1 MPALGQS
8 GTGRAAPGLDGA
20 PGQVRA
26 TAGGST
32 ASDPRASTR
41 RSRRRDARQSRTKKE
56 RFKRRLKIAA
66 ATLAVLSLLF
76 GAFVV
81 VVYAN
86 TAVPTPEQIRTNQ
99 TSVVYYSDGT
109 SVLARVG
116 EENRTD
122 VDLEV
127 VPEHVRNA
135 VLAAENRGFYSDPG
149 ISFSGIMRAVWNNL
163 TGGETQGGSTIT
175 QQYVKIAF
183 LTSEQTLS
191 RKFQELF
198 LAIKLDNEFSKNQIL
213 EYYLNTIYYGRGAH
227 GIQAAAETY
236 FGKNAADLTVAEGA
250 VLASSIRSPALYDPT
265 NHPEAAAE
273 RFEYVLDGMV
283 EEGWLADR
291 DRGAQAYPAVLPIGP
306 AAVNQANGTEGLVLN
321 QVREELAA
329 IGFDESRL
337 YRDGLRVTTTVN
349 PGAQQA
355 AIQSVNDV
363 MAGQPAN
370 LRPALVSVDPA
381 TGAVISYYGGSVGTG
396 FDYAQTYRQP
406 GSSFKPF
413 VVAAALEQGI
423 GVGARRDGSS
433 PQTFPDRE
441 APVRNSEGGQCG
453 QCTVREALTRSLN
466 TVFYGLAYE
475 VGGAAVADVA
485 HRAGVARE
493 MPDGTPTLSRDGV
506 TASSIGIGEY
516 EVRPID
522 QAHAFATFAAG
533 GIERPTYFISQI
545 ADSEGNV
552 LYSNDGSDGEQV
564 MAPEVASDVTYALS
578 DVADYSN
585 DELADGREVACKTGT
600 TQLDDENNKDAWMVG
615 FTPQLSSAV
624 WVGTDNNEPL
634 LTAEGRLV
642 YGAGLPGKIWQ
653 AYMNATLAGAEQLP
667 LPDEALIKGDAGET
681 SGSGGGDGKGGGNG
695 GGNGDESTDP
705 TQEPTPPTSATPEPP
720 VETTQPAPR
729 PRPSPPPRPS
739 EPPPRPSPPAPPPT
753 TPPAPPP
760 TP

>member
-1 MPALGQS
+1 M
-8 GTGRAAPGLDGA
+8 RDGA
-20 PGQVRA
+20 RDGAR
-26 TAGGST
+26 GG
-32 ASDPRASTR
+32 DRL
-41 RSRRRDARQSRTKKE
+41 RSRRTADRPRFKKE
-56 RFKRRLKIAA
+56 RWNRRLKIAA
-66 ATLAVLSLLF
+66 AALAVLFMLF
-76 GAFVV
+76 SAFVV
-81 VVYAN
+81 VVYVN
-86 TAVPTPEQIRTNQ
+86 TAVPTPDQIRTNQ

-109 SVLARVG
+109 SVVARVG

-122 VDLEV
+122 VGLEV

-135 VLAAENRGFYSDPG
+135 VLAAENRGFYNDPG

-163 TGGETQGGSTIT
+163 TGGDTQGGSTIT

-198 LAIKLDNEFSKNQIL
+198 LAIKLDNEYSKNQIL
-213 EYYLNTIYYGRGAH
+213 EWYLNTIYYGRGAH

-250 VLASSIRSPALYDPT
+250 VLASSIRSPALYDPA
-265 NHPEAAAE
+265 NHPEAADE
-273 RFEYVLDGMV
+273 RFDYVLDGMV
-283 EEGWLADR
+283 EEGWLSER
-291 DRGAQAYPAVLPIGP
+291 DRPAVEYPAVLPIGP
-306 AAVNQANGTEGLVLN
+306 SGVNQANGPEGLILN
-321 QVREELAA
+321 QVRDELAE

-349 PGAQQA
+349 AGAQQV
-355 AIQSVNDV
+355 AIQSVNDI

-381 TGAVISYYGGSVGTG
+381 TGAVRAYYGGSVGTG

-423 GVGARRDGSS
+423 GVAARRDGSS

-453 QCTVREALTRSLN
+453 RCTVREALTRSLN

-475 VGGAAVADVA
+475 VGGAAVAEVA
-485 HRAGVARE
+485 HRAGVATE
-493 MPDGTPTLSRDGV
+493 MPDGTPTLARDGV

-522 QAHAFATFAAG
+522 QAHAFSTFAAG

-552 LYSNDGSDGEQV
+552 LYSNDGADGEQV
-564 MAPEVASDVTYALS
+564 IAPEVASDVTYALS

-615 FTPQLSSAV
+615 YTPQLSTAV

-642 YGAGLPGKIWQ
+642 YGSGLPGKIWQ
-653 AYMNATLAGAEQLP
+653 AYMNATLAGAEELP
-667 LPDEALIKGDAGET
+667 LPDEALIEGDTGQS
-681 SGSGGGDGKGGGNG
+681 SGSGDSEDQGGGDETSAPTTTPAPTT
-695 GGNGDESTDP
+695 ESSA
-705 TQEPTPPTSATPEPP
+705 PPTTPLP
-720 VETTQPAPR
+720 TTPSR
-729 PRPSPPPRPS
+729 PRPTTPPIPT
-739 EPPPRPSPPAPPPT
+739 PPPT
-753 TPPAPPP
+753 TESPTPAPLLPP
-760 TP
+760 RDPVGAGASGHSGYWAR

>member
-1 MPALGQS
+1 M
-8 GTGRAAPGLDGA
+8 
-20 PGQVRA
+20 
-26 TAGGST
+26 
-32 ASDPRASTR
+32 
-41 RSRRRDARQSRTKKE
+41 
-56 RFKRRLKIAA
+56 
-66 ATLAVLSLLF
+66 LF
-76 GAFVV
+76 SAFVV
-81 VVYAN
+81 VVYVN
-86 TAVPTPEQIRTNQ
+86 TAVPTPDQIRTNQ

-109 SVLARVG
+109 SVVARVG

-122 VDLEV
+122 VGLEV

-135 VLAAENRGFYSDPG
+135 VLAAENRGFYNDPG

-163 TGGETQGGSTIT
+163 TGGDTQGGSTIT

-198 LAIKLDNEFSKNQIL
+198 LAIKLDNEYSKNQIL
-213 EYYLNTIYYGRGAH
+213 EWYLNTIYYGRGAH

-250 VLASSIRSPALYDPT
+250 VLASSIRSPALYDPA
-265 NHPEAAAE
+265 NHPEAADE
-273 RFEYVLDGMV
+273 RFDYVLDGMV
-283 EEGWLADR
+283 EEGWLSER
-291 DRGAQAYPAVLPIGP
+291 DRPAVEYPAVLPIGP
-306 AAVNQANGTEGLVLN
+306 SGVNQANGPEGLILN
-321 QVREELAA
+321 QVRDELAE

-349 PGAQQA
+349 AGAQQV
-355 AIQSVNDV
+355 AIQSVNDI

-381 TGAVISYYGGSVGTG
+381 TGAVRAYYGGSVGTG

-423 GVGARRDGSS
+423 GVAARRDGSS

-475 VGGAAVADVA
+475 VGGAAVAEVA
-485 HRAGVARE
+485 HRAGVATE
-493 MPDGTPTLSRDGV
+493 MPDGTPTLARDGV

-522 QAHAFATFAAG
+522 QAHAFSTFAAG

-552 LYSNDGSDGEQV
+552 LYSNDGADGEQV
-564 MAPEVASDVTYALS
+564 IAPEVASDVTYALS

-615 FTPQLSSAV
+615 YTPQLSTAV

-642 YGAGLPGKIWQ
+642 YGSGLPGKIWQ
-653 AYMNATLAGAEQLP
+653 AYMNATLAGAEELP
-667 LPDEALIKGDAGET
+667 LPDEALIEGDTGQS
-681 SGSGGGDGKGGGNG
+681 SGSGDSEDQGGGDETSAPTTTPAPTT
-695 GGNGDESTDP
+695 ESSA
-705 TQEPTPPTSATPEPP
+705 PPTTPLP
-720 VETTQPAPR
+720 TTPSR
-729 PRPSPPPRPS
+729 PRPTTPPIPT
-739 EPPPRPSPPAPPPT
+739 PPPT
-753 TPPAPPP
+753 TESPTPAPLLPP
-760 TP
+760 RDPVGAGASGHSGYWAR

>member
-1 MPALGQS
+1 MSDFDDRTRPLPRVTPAAAGA
-8 GTGRAAPGLDGA
+8 GRAGQGA
-20 PGQVRA
+20 AASRA
-26 TAGGST
+26 TGEAAEPEGG
-32 ASDPRASTR
+32 TR
-41 RSRRRDARQSRTKKE
+41 RSRRRKARRARSTKQ
-56 RFKRRLKIAA
+56 RIKRRLKIAVA
-66 ATLAVLSLLF
+66 SLAVLFLLF
-76 GAFVV
+76 SGFVV

-86 TAVPTPEQIRTNQ
+86 TTVPTPDQIRTNQ
-99 TSVVYYSDGT
+99 TSVVYYSDGA

-122 VDLEV
+122 VALDV

-149 ISFSGIMRAVWNNL
+149 ISFTGIMRAVWNNL
-163 TGGETQGGSTIT
+163 TGGDTQGGSTIT

-198 LAIKLDNEFSKNQIL
+198 LAIKLDNEYSKNQIL

-250 VLASSIRSPALYDPT
+250 VLAASIRSPALYDPT

-273 RFEYVLDGMV
+273 RFEYVLDGMQ
-283 EEGWLADR
+283 EEGWLSDR
-291 DRGAQAYPAVLPIGP
+291 NRRAQAYPVVLPIGP
-306 AAVNQANGTEGLVLN
+306 SAVNQANGPEGLILN

-349 PGAQQA
+349 AGAQTV
-355 AIQSVNDV
+355 AIQAVNDI

-370 LRPALVSVDPA
+370 LRPALVSIDPA
-381 TGAVISYYGGSVGTG
+381 TGAVVAYYGGSLGTG

-441 APVRNSEGGQCG
+441 APVRNSEGGQCSG
-453 QCTVREALTRSLN
+453 CTVREALTRSLN
-466 TVFYGLAYE
+466 TVFYGLSYE

-533 GIERPTYFISQI
+533 GVQRPPYFISQI

-552 LYSNDGSDGEQV
+552 LYSNDGADGEPV

-578 DVADYSN
+578 DVAEYSN

-600 TQLDDENNKDAWMVG
+600 TQLNDEANKDAWMVG
-615 FTPQLSSAV
+615 FTPQLSTAV

-642 YGAGLPGKIWQ
+642 YGSGLPGKIWQ
-653 AYMNATLAGAEQLP
+653 AYMNAALAGAEELP
-667 LPDEALIKGDAGET
+667 LPDEALIEGDTGES
-681 SGSGGGDGKGGGNG
+681 SGSGEDGGGESEERPQ
-695 GGNGDESTDP
+695 EST
-705 TQEPTPPTSATPEPP
+705 TSAAETTEPPAETTPPVT
-720 VETTQPAPR
+720 R

-739 EPPPRPSPPAPPPT
+739 EPPPSTPPPT
-753 TPPAPPP
+753 NLPPSPSP
-760 TP
+760 